1 MDMLVFSNDVDIL
14 KYEAVVFGDLHFG
27 WQVLCEGAGGEVSG
41 TSFTKTGE
49 DFVSAGVGA
58 GGVIYLKSADGM
70 LDGAY
75 EIVSVDSASEVIIS
89 VLRADSEG
97 DAVGP
102 GDASDVSY
110 RVSTFGPQ
118 ANEVGFELTQY
129 FGIRPGRP
137 DSEYDADDIVDSSG
151 LRSASVYGVLAKVYM
166 ALAVRL
172 DGDDGFWKK
181 SLHYQ
186 GLFERAKERC
196 RVSVDIDGDG
206 IGERTIVGGS
216 LRLVRD

>member
-1 MDMLVFSNDVDIL
+1 MLAFSSDVDIL
-14 KYEAVVFGDLHFG
+14 KYEAVLLGDLHFP

-41 TSFTKTGE
+41 TTFSETSE

-58 GGVIYLKSADGM
+58 GGVIYLQSLDGK

-75 EIVSVDSASEVIIS
+75 EIVSVDSATELTVSI
-89 VLRADSEG
+89 LRADGEG
-97 DAVGP
+97 SAVGP

-129 FGIRPGRP
+129 FGIRPGNP
-137 DSEYDADDIVDSSG
+137 DSEYDAGDILDTSV
-151 LRSASVYGVLAKVYM
+151 LRQASVYAVLASVY
-166 ALAVRL
+166 ATLGSRAG
-172 DGDDGFWKK
+172 GDDNFWKK

-186 GLFERAKERC
+186 KLFEKAKERC
-196 RVSVDIDGDG
+196 RLSIDINDDG
-206 IGERTIVGGS
+206 ISDRMNVGGS
-216 LRLVRD
+216 IRLVRD

>member
-1 MDMLVFSNDVDIL
+1 MLAFSSDVDIL
-14 KYEAVVFGDLHFG
+14 KYEAVLFGDLYFP

-41 TSFTKTGE
+41 TTFSETSE

-58 GGVIYLKSADGM
+58 GGVIYLQSLDGK

-75 EIVSVDSASEVIIS
+75 EIVSVDSATELTVSI
-89 VLRADSEG
+89 LRADGEG
-97 DAVGP
+97 SAVGP

-129 FGIRPGRP
+129 FGIRPGNP
-137 DSEYDADDIVDSSG
+137 DSEYDASDILDTSV
-151 LRSASVYGVLAKVYM
+151 LRQASVYAVLASVYTTLGSR
-166 ALAVRL
+166 AG
-172 DGDDGFWKK
+172 GDDNFWKK

-186 GLFERAKERC
+186 KLFEKAKERC
-196 RVSVDIDGDG
+196 RLSIDINDDG
-206 IGERTIVGGS
+206 ISDRTNVGGS
-216 LRLVRD
+216 VRLVRD